1 MCRCGGMAEWLKA
14 AVLKT
19 VIRKRIVGSNPTS
32 SASFLK
38 GRRMDE
44 ILSALGITITQ
55 TGIQMNSNVILIGAL
70 VILVLLVFLQRKF
83 NL

>member
-1 MCRCGGMAEWLKA
+1 
-14 AVLKT
+14 
-19 VIRKRIVGSNPTS
+19 
-32 SASFLK
+32 
-38 GRRMDE
+38 MDE
-44 ILSALGITITQ
+44 ILSALGITITK